1 MVHLD
6 DLDRLEVGG
15 GLSGKAHEQHGAQC
29 EVRCDDDAD
38 LRTLHEHGP
47 HLIEPRVVES
57 GRADDRVDALLDAVA
72 QSAHDGIGG
81 GEVDGHLDAG
91 SLEPGERIAEVER
104 RSEVE
109 VPGGIHGPDDL
120 RSHAPGG
127 TDDSDLDHPIS
138 LVVPGHPS
146 EGATRG
152 PALHDVPMRRSRLA
166 LVPLLATAASATLTA
181 GLLSAVAPAAN
192 AAPGVAPARSTV
204 PLPTIT
210 QIPGDTIFT
219 GAQQDL
225 EALDYIE
232 EEYLVGVTQPQVYR
246 YVGKTVR
253 TLVKPAP
260 AVKGGYKSRIIVRAP
275 GDPADFNGR
284 VLVEMM
290 NTTTLVDLDVA
301 WQQAHQYLIR
311 EGWAYVGITVQ
322 QTGINALKQFK
333 RQPTRYTGLG
343 LNLMTPTAAKDTA
356 NGSRDPSI
364 AWDLTSQVGALIGQG
379 AATSPLAD
387 YDVESL
393 YLTGQSQM
401 AGYATTYVNAIHP
414 RHRIYDGFLVAY
426 RGTGATNLQYAK
438 PVSGAVPSTSASV
451 SQRTLRARGG
461 APVILLQSESDPL
474 RLPPAADIPDVSAS
488 LWRADADTPD
498 DRFRLWEVAGSSHND
513 RWGAEQALGVL
524 SRDFNLPFAP
534 VCPWTAPAGVNDF
547 PMRFAWHR
555 ALDGLAAWHETG
567 SAPPSAPRLERDT
580 AGVVQRDGQGNA
592 LGGIRMP
599 RIEVPVASY
608 APTTPGPLFCPLTGT
623 QTPFSADELASR
635 YPTTDAYVA
644 QVQAKVAE
652 SIAAGFLLTEDGAAL
667 VESAR
672 RGPAAE
678 AETIQRY

>member
-1 MVHLD
+1 M
-6 DLDRLEVGG
+6 E
-15 GLSGKAHEQHGAQC
+15 
-29 EVRCDDDAD
+29 
-38 LRTLHEHGP
+38 
-47 HLIEPRVVES
+47 I
-57 GRADDRVDALLDAVA
+57 VA
-72 QSAHDGIGG
+72 
-81 GEVDGHLDAG
+81 
-91 SLEPGERIAEVER
+91 
-104 RSEVE
+104 
-109 VPGGIHGPDDL
+109 GIHGPDDL
-120 RSHAPGG
+120 GSHAPGG
-127 TDDSDLDHPIS
+127 TDNSHLDHAFS

-146 EGATRG
+146 EGATRRH
-152 PALHDVPMRRSRLA
+152 ALHDVPMRRSRLA
-166 LVPLLATAASATLTA
+166 LVPLLAAPASAALAA
-181 GLLSAVAPAAN
+181 GLLTAVAPAAT
-192 AAPGVAPARSTV
+192 ASPAQVPSRSTV
-204 PLPTIT
+204 PLPTIK

-219 GAQQDL
+219 GALQDL

-232 EEYLVGVTQPQVYR
+232 EEYVVGVTQPQVYR

-260 AVKGGYKSRIIVRAP
+260 VVKGGYKSRIIVRAP

-301 WQQAHQYLIR
+301 WQQAHEYLIR
-311 EGWAYVGITVQ
+311 DGWAYVGITVQ
-322 QTGINALKQFK
+322 QTGINALKQFT

-343 LNLMTPTAAKDTA
+343 LNLMTPAAAKDIS

-364 AWDLTSQVGALIGQG
+364 AWDLTSQVGALIGRG
-379 AATSPLAD
+379 GATSPLAD

-426 RGTGATNLQYAK
+426 RGTGATNLQFAR
-438 PVSGAVPSTSASV
+438 PVDGAVPSTSASV

-474 RLPPAADIPDVSAS
+474 RLPPAADIPAVSAS
-488 LWRADADTPD
+488 LWRADSDTQD

-524 SRDFNLPFAP
+524 SRDYGLPFAP
-534 VCPWTAPAGVNDF
+534 ECPWTAPAGVNDF

-555 ALDGLAAWHETG
+555 ALDDLATWHETG
-567 SAPPSAPRLERDT
+567 SAPASGPRLERDS

-592 LGGIRMP
+592 LGGIRLP

-623 QTPFSADELASR
+623 QTPFTAEDLATR

-644 QVQAKVAE
+644 QVQAKVTE
-652 SIAAGFLLTEDGAAL
+652 SVAAGFLLDTDGAAL

-678 AETIQRY
+678 AETIQKY